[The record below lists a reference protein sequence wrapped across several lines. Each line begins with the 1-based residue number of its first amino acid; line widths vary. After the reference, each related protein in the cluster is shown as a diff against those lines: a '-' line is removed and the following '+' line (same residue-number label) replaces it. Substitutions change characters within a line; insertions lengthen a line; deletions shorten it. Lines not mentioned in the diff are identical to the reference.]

1 MAINVTKPAINLRE
15 KLNEVTLETGIKGED
30 LLNSDT
36 STEARNVLE
45 LDTHLFTD
53 FESTGIDDNAT
64 STAITIDANENV
76 GVGVLSPSTK
86 LHLLDNTANDGPMVR
101 LQGSGVNAAH
111 NLLGGI
117 EVFNGDSSSNGPQV
131 VCNIKAFS
139 RYTSGRGGYL
149 TFGTNTGTAG
159 AEGSEP
165 TEVLRLESDGRGLS
179 QFTAKAWVNFN
190 GTGTVA
196 IRDSHNVS
204 SIGDNGIG
212 DYTVN
217 FSNNMASANYAG
229 AGLAA
234 NDGESLSY
242 RGGIGW
248 TSASYSRIA
257 HKSLSNSYIDGSLIT
272 FIVFGD

>member
-1 MAINVTKPAINLRE
+1 MAGLTKVKGSGLA
-15 KLNEVTLETGIKGED
+15 TGAATAS
-30 LLNSDT
+30 L
-36 STEARNVLE
+36 V
-45 LDTHLFTD
+45 
-53 FESTGIDDNAT
+53 GIDDNAT
-64 STAITIDANENV
+64 STAITIDSSENTHIGNSDDV
-76 GVGVLSPSTK
+76 GT
-86 LHLLDNTANDGPMVR
+86 
-101 LQGSGVNAAH
+101 
-111 NLLGGI
+111 LLGYANA
-117 EVFNGDSSSNGPQV
+117 ENRML
-131 VCNIKAFS
+131 IKAADPWGTDPGIQLAIS
-139 RYTSGRGGYL
+139 RN
-149 TFGTNTGTAG
+149 TNT
-159 AEGSEP
+159 
-165 TEVLRLESDGRGLS
+165 DGRSHPSLHFTGDHGTGLS
-179 QFTAKAWVNFN
+179 DDHLIMTLHSSFYDNESVELGSSTNTCNLTVNGEINSTSAAKAWVNFN
-190 GTGTVA
+190 GTGTVS

-204 SIGDNGIG
+204 SIGDNGTG